1 MVEQKKQAA
10 VQVKSRQSESD
21 TVAIPVEFSS
31 INRSINIIKDGD
43 RVTISLHPAIVE
55 EIGAYRRCNV
65 NIVFVED
72 GSVQVLPQLD
82 G

>member
-1 MVEQKKQAA
+1 MAEEKKQAA
-10 VQVKSRQSESD
+10 VQVKNRQPQTD
-21 TVAIPVEFSS
+21 KVAVPVEFSS
-31 INRSINIIKDGD
+31 VNRSINIIKDGD

-65 NIVFVED
+65 SVVFAED
-72 GSVQVLPQLD
+72 GPVRVLPQLD